1 MKRKLETGPSRNIM
15 FEALAG
21 DTSISTVMIFLKAT
35 SSSAPRLRRPRRV
48 SSASGIMHYI
58 DCGS

>member
-1 MKRKLETGPSRNIM
+1 
-15 FEALAG
+15 
-21 DTSISTVMIFLKAT
+21 MIFLKAT